1 MVLKF
6 NKQPEK
12 EETFLNQ
19 KDMKISEKDL
29 KMQKKI
35 AKEIENFLN
44 YNGEIQDDI

>member
-1 MVLKF
+1 
-6 NKQPEK
+6 
-12 EETFLNQ
+12 
-19 KDMKISEKDL
+19 MKISEKDL